1 MTILY
6 LLSKQSGVFARGKE
20 SNLSSAQEIQTMLS
34 LRNTNYVGFLQ
45 RKCHLDLDYF
55 FLC

>member
-45 RKCHLDLDYF
+45 GKCHLDLDYF